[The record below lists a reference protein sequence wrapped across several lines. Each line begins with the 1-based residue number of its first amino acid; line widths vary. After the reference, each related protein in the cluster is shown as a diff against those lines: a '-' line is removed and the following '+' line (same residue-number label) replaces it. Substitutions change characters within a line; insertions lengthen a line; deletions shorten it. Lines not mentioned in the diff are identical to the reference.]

1 MDTSLDGK
9 YPLRGRTH
17 CGDTDGTKQLQ
28 QRSWDVP
35 TAGDLTDSSMESQVQ
50 HGATYVAPTQ
60 SNGIQRYLQ
69 SYRNDLDMN
78 WLESIRS
85 IQITSVI
92 KESVCEATK
101 L

>member
-1 MDTSLDGK
+1 MAMES
-9 YPLRGRTH
+9 TH

-50 HGATYVAPTQ
+50 HGSYVASAWIDRT
-60 SNGIQRYLQ
+60 QRYLKN
-69 SYRNDLDMN
+69 YRNDLVMN
-78 WLESIRS
+78 RLESIRS
-85 IQITSVI
+85 NQITSVI

-101 L
+101 LKPSVVF